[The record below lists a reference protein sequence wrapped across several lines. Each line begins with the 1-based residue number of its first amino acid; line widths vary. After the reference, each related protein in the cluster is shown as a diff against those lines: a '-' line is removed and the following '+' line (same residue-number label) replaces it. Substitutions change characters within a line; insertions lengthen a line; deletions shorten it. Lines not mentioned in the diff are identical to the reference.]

1 MIIIGFS
8 LSRTIPAS
16 ASSFLM
22 RFMRRSF
29 ISASY
34 LSLLKI
40 IFAVSSMFVFNWFAA
55 FTIGTTIF
63 FITFFLLSSLPSSL
77 IPSNPFLCFLGSS
90 SFPYKASP
98 IPFWIFS
105 RTGLRTA
112 AAAATGLTFGSVG
125 VGAAAP
131 PFNSSAPHASVG
143 ALPLSNP
150 SSLFL
155 KSSSLSFGGA
165 FFFLSFAF
173 FSPLFRASI
182 QLALP

>member
-1 MIIIGFS
+1 MRSSLYAFSLGSVVSLFHNPAGFRMIIIGFS
-8 LSRTIPAS
+8 LSLTIPAS
-16 ASSFLM
+16 ASLLLM
-22 RFMRRSF
+22 RCIRSSF

-34 LSLLKI
+34 WSGLKI
-40 IFAVSSMFVFNWFAA
+40 LFAVSFTLFPNALAV

-77 IPSNPFLCFLGSS
+77 IPSNPFFCFFGSS

-131 PFNSSAPHASVG
+131 PELLLIALKTSS
-143 ALPLSNP
+143 
-150 SSLFL
+150 
-155 KSSSLSFGGA
+155 
-165 FFFLSFAF
+165 
-173 FSPLFRASI
+173 
-182 QLALP
+182 